1 MKILYVSQYF
11 PPEMGAPAARAA
23 ELAQHWAQAGH
34 EVSVLTGFPNH
45 PTGVVPQEWRPRL
58 YRLTYHEKAGK
69 VDVFRT
75 WLWPLPN
82 RKAHE
87 RMRNYASFCIS
98 AALRG
103 LTIPRPDV
111 VIATSPQLLVALAG
125 WWLAFARQVPFVFE
139 VRDLWPESLTAVGV
153 GTEDSLLHHALA
165 GIAGFLYE
173 RAHRIV
179 VVTPAFREYLIEHW
193 RVPADKITV
202 VENGVETALFA
213 PLSEES
219 DQTLRRELGVEGK

>member
-1 MKILYVSQYF
+1 
-11 PPEMGAPAARAA
+11 MGAPAARAA

-111 VIATSPQLLVALAG
+111 VIATSPQLLVALPDG
-125 WWLAFARQVPFVFE
+125 GSLCPPGPVRFRGAR
-139 VRDLWPESLTAVGV
+139 S
-153 GTEDSLLHHALA
+153 LA
-165 GIAGFLYE
+165 GI
-173 RAHRIV
+173 V
-179 VVTPAFREYLIEHW
+179 
-193 RVPADKITV
+193 
-202 VENGVETALFA
+202 N
-213 PLSEES
+213 
-219 DQTLRRELGVEGK
+219 RRRSGY